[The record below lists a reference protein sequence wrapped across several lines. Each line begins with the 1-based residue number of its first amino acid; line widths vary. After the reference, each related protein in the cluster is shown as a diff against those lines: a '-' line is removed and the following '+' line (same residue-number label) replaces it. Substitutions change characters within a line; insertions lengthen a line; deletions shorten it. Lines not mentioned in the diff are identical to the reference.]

1 MARPLEV
8 DWQDDE
14 KTLYTCYKQATDP
27 QDRTRL
33 QALWLL
39 RQGRTRKEVASI
51 VGAHPTTV
59 GRWVDWYRQGRLGK
73 VLAHRHGG
81 HGGKQSRL
89 APEQEAQLVEK
100 AEAGELR
107 TIWDGVG
114 WVKETCDVEYTYWGM
129 RHVFGR
135 LNLTKKVPRPKS
147 PQASAEEQE
156 AWKKGG

>member
-8 DWQDDE
+8 NWQDDE
-14 KTLYTCYKQATDP
+14 KTLYARYKQTTDS
-27 QDRTRL
+27 QNRTRL

-39 RQGRTRKEVASI
+39 RKGRTSQEVADI

-59 GRWVDWYRQGRLGK
+59 GRWVGWYRQGGLAE
-73 VLAHRHGG
+73 VLNHRHGG
-81 HGGKQSRL
+81 SGGKQSKL
-89 APEQEAQLVEK
+89 TSEQEAVLVEK
-100 AEAGELR
+100 AKAGELR

-114 WVKETCDVEYTYWGM
+114 WAKKTYNVEYTYWGM

-135 LNLTKKVPRPKS
+135 LNLRKKVPRPKS